1 MKYYIIAGEASGDLH
16 ASFLI
21 KSIKENDADADFRA
35 WGGDLMAAQDAKI
48 VKHYRKLAFM
58 GFAEVLLN
66 LKTILNNISFCKKDI
81 EDFNPDVLILVD
93 YPGFN
98 LRIAKFAKEKGFKTV
113 YYISPQIWA
122 WKKSRVYSIKKYVD
136 KMLVILPFEKD
147 FYANYDYKVDFVGH
161 PLLDSIDKEN
171 LLESEA
177 FLQANN
183 LEEKPIIALLPG
195 SRKQEVSKMLLQML
209 SVENDFTDYQ
219 FVIAGVETLGS
230 GFYNDILENSKA
242 KVLFGQTHNIVVN
255 AKAALVT
262 SGTATLETAIIG
274 TPEVVCYTGNWVSY
288 QIAKRIV
295 NIEYISLVNLIMD
308 KLVVTE
314 LIQSELNKQNLA
326 EELNKILPD
335 GSSRKQML
343 ENFKLLRQKLGNKG
357 ASTNAAKIINDFLE
371 YHKTAEASLS
381 ADAVCVTKN
390 NTQAK

>member
-16 ASFLI
+16 ASFLM
-21 KSIKENDADADFRA
+21 KSIKGNDPNANFRA
-35 WGGDLMAAQDAKI
+35 WGGDLMAAQGAEI
-48 VKHYRKLAFM
+48 VRHYRDLAFM

-81 EDFNPDVLILVD
+81 EVFNPDVLILVD

-98 LRIAKFAKEKGFKTV
+98 LRIAKFAKEKGFKVV

-122 WKKSRVYSIKKYVD
+122 WKKSRVHSIKKYVD

-147 FYANYDYKVDFVGH
+147 FYAKYNYDVDFVGH
-161 PLLDSIDKEN
+161 PLLDSINEEN
-171 LLESEA
+171 LLGEEAFFKESE
-177 FLQANN
+177 LPK
-183 LEEKPIIALLPG
+183 KPIIALLPG
-195 SRKQEVSKMLLQML
+195 SRKQEVSQML
-209 SVENDFTDYQ
+209 KQMLAVEHDFKDYQ
-219 FVIAGVETLGS
+219 FVIAGVETLGAD
-230 GFYNDILENSKA
+230 FYNDILVNSKA

-295 NIEYISLVNLIMD
+295 DIEYISLVNLIMD

-314 LIQSELNKQNLA
+314 LIQSELNKQNLIK
-326 EELNKILPD
+326 ELEKILPK
-335 GSSRKQML
+335 GSNRKPML
-343 ENFKLLRQKLGNKG
+343 EDFKLLRQKLGNKG
-357 ASTNAAKIINDFLE
+357 ASENAAKIINNFLE

-390 NTQAK
+390 NTQTK